1 MLRASSVTSGRKV
14 RRTMLNARILRRPA
28 APVKTDG
35 DLRPVVKVPASHR
48 GRRGA
53 PMARRD
59 DREYREY
66 LREEQRS
73 QRGCIAGRT
82 GSPARQPR
90 WGPRMQPDFH
100 HGLLTGGAGS
110 RTPLGAIRLFLE
122 MRARDE
128 RLQEVLGIVDDGR
141 YGEPLIAVRL
151 GVAIVVF
158 GQRGALTVGHAVLSQ
173 ISGLE

>member
-73 QRGCIAGRT
+73 QRGCIAGR
-82 GSPARQPR
+82 
-90 WGPRMQPDFH
+90 MQPDFY
-100 HGLLTGGAGS
+100 HGLPISPPIPLASVTG
-110 RTPLGAIRLFLE
+110 
-122 MRARDE
+122 
-128 RLQEVLGIVDDGR
+128 V
-141 YGEPLIAVRL
+141 
-151 GVAIVVF
+151 
-158 GQRGALTVGHAVLSQ
+158 
-173 ISGLE
+173 